1 MVSANL
7 TSWTKKFLQ
16 GVAHR
21 QETLSSHYLVAG
33 ELFLEAH
40 DLAAEFLHP
49 GSNSLQPL
57 EDVAD
62 GGLNMARPGSN
73 VLLYFESR
81 KRRKRRSLVGHDWIV
96 LFVELLS
103 YFVYIK
109 VGAHAEWAQGNTRNQ
124 STTHMPQLA
133 RFSHHAATPPL
144 CESEQTSAAPVGY
157 VPTPHFMTV
166 HWWTHFS
173 NVRQPRVL
181 LEGHRGIRALAVF
194 HYTAQHPNAWQC
206 RVLSTQTPRESTWA
220 ADHTM
225 HM

>member
-21 QETLSSHYLVAG
+21 QEPLSSHYLVAG

-73 VLLYFESR
+73 VLLFFESR

-109 VGAHAEWAQGNTRNQ
+109 VGVHAEWA
-124 STTHMPQLA
+124 
-133 RFSHHAATPPL
+133 
-144 CESEQTSAAPVGY
+144 
-157 VPTPHFMTV
+157 
-166 HWWTHFS
+166 
-173 NVRQPRVL
+173 
-181 LEGHRGIRALAVF
+181 
-194 HYTAQHPNAWQC
+194 
-206 RVLSTQTPRESTWA
+206 
-220 ADHTM
+220 
-225 HM
+225 